1 VNAQHA
7 QQAQQAQDT
16 HNLQETKPIQSY
28 TVLPAEVAPRRQGGG
43 IVLPVL
49 LIGLGILFLL
59 STFEVMDW
67 SSWGNIWRLWPL
79 VLVAFGLEILV
90 GRRSA
95 LGSLLIAGLLIMTLA
110 LTLALWAWQPYSGQ
124 TLTSETIAQSLQGV
138 SDASVTLEF
147 GAGRLQVNGLTD
159 SDSLVAGT
167 VRRGNNETVAQY
179 FHVSEG
185 IAYYTLKSE
194 TDWVSPFFNGGERSW
209 DLRLSA
215 SVPTNLTINT
225 GVGEATLD
233 FEELN
238 LTSLDLK
245 IGAGDTVVTLPAQ
258 GSFNANLDAGVGNVT
273 VRIPEEMPARI
284 RVDSGLGN
292 VEVAGDYPRQG
303 GYYVSPGYDEAR
315 ERVDLDINAGVGN
328 ITISQAPAEP

>member
-1 VNAQHA
+1 V
-7 QQAQQAQDT
+7 
-16 HNLQETKPIQSY
+16 
-28 TVLPAEVAPRRQGGG
+28 PAEVVPRRQGGG

-67 SSWGNIWRLWPL
+67 NSWGNIWRLWPL

-95 LGSLLIAGLLIMTLA
+95 LGSLLIAGLLIVTLGLA
-110 LTLALWAWQPYSGQ
+110 MALWAWQPYAGQ
-124 TLTSETIAQSLQGV
+124 TLTSETIDQSLQGAGE
-138 SDASVTLEF
+138 ASVKMEF
-147 GAGRLQVNGLTD
+147 VAGRLQVNGLTD
-159 SDSLVAGT
+159 SDSLVAGS
-167 VRRGNNETVAQY
+167 VRRGNNETVTQD

-185 IAYYTLKSE
+185 TAYYTLKSE
-194 TDWVSPFFNGGERSW
+194 TNWVPPFFNNGEAERSW
-209 DLRLSA
+209 DLRLNA

-245 IGAGDTVVTLPAQ
+245 IGAGDTVVMLPAQ

-273 VRIPEEMPARI
+273 VDIPEEMPARI

-292 VEVAGDYPRQG
+292 IEVAGDYPRQG
-303 GYYVSPGYDEAR
+303 DYYVSPAYDEATD
-315 ERVDLDINAGVGN
+315 RVDLDIDGGVGN
-328 ITISQAPAEP
+328 ITVRQVPGRP